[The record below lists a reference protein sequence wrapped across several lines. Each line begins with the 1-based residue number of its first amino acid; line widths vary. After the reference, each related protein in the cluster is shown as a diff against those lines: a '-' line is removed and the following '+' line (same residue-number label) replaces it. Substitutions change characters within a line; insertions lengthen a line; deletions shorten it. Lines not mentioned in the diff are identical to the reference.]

1 MPAEPCSGI
10 SSTTSIASASDR
22 RTSTLAFPPVFR
34 SSTACVRSV
43 PPAYFRWRQDVAK
56 RIQPTLMQ
64 ELAHALSRAE
74 RSVTRQLARAMDD
87 EGCTVE
93 DSRILLLLADGRGH
107 TMTEVAEFALLP
119 APSVTRLIDRM
130 VTDGLVHRTA
140 DPTDRRRVLV
150 RLTPRGRAL
159 ERRLDEIVQR
169 EQLAL
174 LADAEPAD
182 TERLLGLLGGLAD
195 RLT

>member
-10 SSTTSIASASDR
+10 NSATSIARASDR
-22 RTSTLAFPPVFR
+22 RATTMRSPFFR
-34 SSTACVRSV
+34 PSAACARSV
-43 PPAYFRWRQDVAK
+43 PPAYFCWRQDVAK

>member
-1 MPAEPCSGI
+1 
-10 SSTTSIASASDR
+10 
-22 RTSTLAFPPVFR
+22 
-34 SSTACVRSV
+34 
-43 PPAYFRWRQDVAK
+43 
-56 RIQPTLMQ
+56 MQ